1 MKGATVQ
8 SHRLASMLILSLLDS
23 TGVQRSIVGDRLRYQ
38 KDGVRAWADLVLHF
52 ETSSKDLR
60 VESLTKKWDEATL
73 EAGEHPDQLWIR
85 LASINQNLK
94 KLGEEFKESHFMRR
108 FIAGIKTQPG
118 HPYKQVLTMYKG
130 TVIAGS
136 PLKINQMRELLS
148 ETYEDEK
155 AANGRGTEENMKGF
169 IVFKVCQV
177 CKKKGHTKE
186 SSWVAHPDKKPKAA
200 NINDRHARGNK
211 EPRIICWSCGE
222 PGHTKKECMKRSSTN
237 PQGIAAAIASPPIMK
252 NKPIY
257 VDSAC
262 SCHLMVD
269 VKYFEP
275 NTTTRTAETI
285 TAVGGQKI
293 DLTQKG
299 TVKIPT
305 ADGMLTLT
313 NTYYVQG
320 LDFGLVSVPQ
330 LVQRGVSVYLTK
342 EQAYLEKGGTK
353 INLQRVGDLWA
364 LPMKQNSKIVA
375 LMTEQEKQ
383 ANAEK
388 WHRRLGHISTDK
400 MKQLAKERMV
410 PETAAQ
416 YDASRCEICLNM
428 KPMRRSVTNV
438 AKRSG
443 EIVVQAD
450 YMPLGQGERGWKGE
464 VGAYVYSCRTS
475 KILKV
480 YPVRNATAQE
490 AAETL
495 KDYLLNVTRHLKKK
509 TTCIQTDAGSQFV
522 TKEWVSV
529 CVLNNIKDRS
539 CPVDHQ
545 EMNGQVERMIGILA
559 TKMRSLIMVLSPSP
573 AEPQLGRHVQLRMCT
588 TVQLP
593 SSGGAG
599 M

>member
-1 MKGATVQ
+1 MEAGYGLVNKSKMMTTTWDGDWESFKQTFEATADLNGLNEAVIVGQLLAEDQITWPWIQIKAERSSEVAAAKVERSYKVAAAKVERSCEVAAKESLMKGATVQ

-60 VESLTKKWDEATL
+60 VESLTKKWDKATL
-73 EAGEHPDQLWIR
+73 EAGEHPDQLWTR

-313 NTYYVQG
+313 
-320 LDFGLVSVPQ
+320 
-330 LVQRGVSVYLTK
+330 
-342 EQAYLEKGGTK
+342 
-353 INLQRVGDLWA
+353 
-364 LPMKQNSKIVA
+364 
-375 LMTEQEKQ
+375 
-383 ANAEK
+383 
-388 WHRRLGHISTDK
+388 
-400 MKQLAKERMV
+400 
-410 PETAAQ
+410 
-416 YDASRCEICLNM
+416 
-428 KPMRRSVTNV
+428 
-438 AKRSG
+438 
-443 EIVVQAD
+443 
-450 YMPLGQGERGWKGE
+450 
-464 VGAYVYSCRTS
+464 
-475 KILKV
+475 
-480 YPVRNATAQE
+480 
-490 AAETL
+490 
-495 KDYLLNVTRHLKKK
+495 
-509 TTCIQTDAGSQFV
+509 
-522 TKEWVSV
+522 
-529 CVLNNIKDRS
+529 
-539 CPVDHQ
+539 
-545 EMNGQVERMIGILA
+545 
-559 TKMRSLIMVLSPSP
+559 
-573 AEPQLGRHVQLRMCT
+573 
-588 TVQLP
+588 
-593 SSGGAG
+593 
-599 M
+599 